1 MKNIKRGL
9 SIAIVAAM
17 VLGMTACGGS
27 GTADTKEA
35 GSQAEGASG
44 ENAASGDGSE
54 MVVAW
59 WGNQVRNER
68 TQAILEL
75 YSEQNPGV
83 TFDGQFSEWA
93 DYWNK
98 LATAA
103 AGHSM
108 PDIVQ
113 MDYKYIQQYVN
124 NDLLVDLTP
133 YIENGTIDVADC
145 NEDVLNSGKVGDG
158 LYAIC
163 NGINAPAL
171 LYNKTAL
178 DEAGIQYDLDSQNAS
193 GDQSACQTVASKF
206 ANDKKDLILAIATP
220 AAQAVAGAVTDTPVL
235 ITAVTDPAESG
246 LVDDNQKPGGNVT
259 GTSDLT
265 PVKEQ
270 IDLLKQILPD
280 AKKVGIL
287 YCSAESNSEIQAQM
301 AREAIEAAGMT
312 SQDFTVSSSNEIQTV
327 VQSMVGKVDAI
338 YAPTDNTI
346 AAGMTTVGMVAGD
359 NNLPVICG
367 ESGMVDNGGLATY
380 GIDYYQLGYMTG
392 QQAVRILTE
401 GASPADMP
409 IEYLPVEKCELT
421 VNEETAATLG
431 IDVSNLK

>member
-1 MKNIKRGL
+1 MKKSSKIMSLVLAG
-9 SIAIVAAM
+9 AM
-17 VLGMTACGGS
+17 VLSMSACGGS
-27 GTADTKEA
+27 TAET
-35 GSQAEGASG
+35 
-44 ENAASGDGSE
+44 
-54 MVVAW
+54 
-59 WGNQVRNER
+59 
-68 TQAILEL
+68 
-75 YSEQNPGV
+75 
-83 TFDGQFSEWA
+83 
-93 DYWNK
+93 
-98 LATAA
+98 TAA
-103 AGHSM
+103 AADTSAATEAAAGETSKAEETAKAEGEASAQES
-108 PDIVQ
+108 DGTVYQIGILQLVQ
-113 MDYKYIQQYVN
+113 HTALD
-124 NDLLVDLTP
+124 
-133 YIENGTIDVADC
+133 AA
-145 NEDVLNSGKVGDG
+145 NEGFI
-158 LYAIC
+158 A
-163 NGINAPAL
+163 
-171 LYNKTAL
+171 AL
-178 DEAGIQYDLDSQNAS
+178 DEAGIQYEVDQQNAS

-220 AAQAVAGAVTDTPVL
+220 AAQAVAGAVSDVPVL
-235 ITAVTDPAESG
+235 VTSVTDPAESG
-246 LVDDNQKPGGNVT
+246 LVADNQKPGGNVT

-367 ESGMVDNGGLATY
+367 EAGMVENGGLATY

-392 QQAVRILTE
+392 QQAVKILTE

-409 IEYLPVEKCELT
+409 IEYLPVEKCQLT
-421 VNEETAATLG
+421 VNEETADTLG
-431 IDVSNLK
+431 IDVSSLK

>member
-1 MKNIKRGL
+1 MKKSSKIMSLVLAG
-9 SIAIVAAM
+9 AM
-17 VLGMTACGGS
+17 VLSMSACGG
-27 GTADTKEA
+27 GTAETTTAAPAETTTAEAAAETTTAEA
-35 GSQAEGASG
+35 GADEGTG
-44 ENAASGDGSE
+44 
-54 MVVAW
+54 
-59 WGNQVRNER
+59 
-68 TQAILEL
+68 
-75 YSEQNPGV
+75 
-83 TFDGQFSEWA
+83 
-93 DYWNK
+93 
-98 LATAA
+98 AA
-103 AGHSM
+103 AQAADGKTYQ
-108 PDIVQ
+108 IGILQLVQ
-113 MDYKYIQQYVN
+113 HTALD
-124 NDLLVDLTP
+124 
-133 YIENGTIDVADC
+133 AA
-145 NEDVLNSGKVGDG
+145 NEGFI
-158 LYAIC
+158 A
-163 NGINAPAL
+163 
-171 LYNKTAL
+171 AL
-178 DEAGIQYDLDSQNAS
+178 DEAGIAYKVDQQNAS
-193 GDQSACQTVASKF
+193 GDQSACQTIASKF

-220 AAQAVAGAVTDTPVL
+220 AAQAVAGAVSDVPVL
-235 ITAVTDPAESG
+235 ITSVTDPAESG
-246 LVDDNQKPGGNVT
+246 LVDTNEKPGGNVT

-280 AKKVGIL
+280 AKNVGIL
-287 YCSAESNSEIQAQM
+287 FCSAESNSEIQAQM

-367 ESGMVDNGGLATY
+367 EAGMVNNGGLATY

-409 IEYLPVEKCELT
+409 IEYLPIEKCELT
-421 VNEETAATLG
+421 VNQETAQTLG